1 MACSHIN
8 SCELFVQFA
17 MNPALELWKVS
28 YCKSRDYNRC
38 ARFKKS
44 LSGLPISL
52 TLLPNGT
59 HITDTENEN
68 IGSAS
73 LFNAIIKHQTNMIR
87 SLLRVGIDLN
97 IRNIEGT
104 TPLMAAAE
112 YGVED
117 ITRILLENG
126 ANRTTLNNDNESAYD
141 IAVKNKHFN
150 IAKLISPDEKSALS
164 P

>member
-17 MNPALELWKVS
+17 MNPALDLWKVS
-28 YCKSRDYNRC
+28 YCQSMAYTRC
-38 ARFKKS
+38 ARYQKS

-52 TLLPNGT
+52 TLLPNGKN
-59 HITDTENEN
+59 IIDTESND
-68 IGSAS
+68 IGSSS

-87 SLLRVGIDLN
+87 SLLRVGIDIN
-97 IRNIEGT
+97 IQNIEGT

-117 ITRILLENG
+117 IAKILLDNG
-126 ANRTTLNNDNESAYD
+126 AITTTVNNENESAFD
-141 IAVKNKHFN
+141 IAMKNKNFD
-150 IAKLISPDEKSALS
+150 IARLISPNEKEQN
-164 P
+164 

>member
-1 MACSHIN
+1 M
-8 SCELFVQFA
+8 
-17 MNPALELWKVS
+17 
-28 YCKSRDYNRC
+28 RC
-38 ARFKKS
+38 ARFKQS
-44 LSGLPISL
+44 LSGLPVSL
-52 TLLPNGT
+52 TLLPNGVT
-59 HITDTENEN
+59 ITETENEN

-97 IRNIEGT
+97 TRNIEGT

-126 ANRTTLNNDNESAYD
+126 ASTTALNNDNESAYD
-141 IAVKNKHFN
+141 IAVKNKHFD
-150 IAKLISPDEKSALS
+150 IAKLISPDEKITPS
-164 P
+164 PG